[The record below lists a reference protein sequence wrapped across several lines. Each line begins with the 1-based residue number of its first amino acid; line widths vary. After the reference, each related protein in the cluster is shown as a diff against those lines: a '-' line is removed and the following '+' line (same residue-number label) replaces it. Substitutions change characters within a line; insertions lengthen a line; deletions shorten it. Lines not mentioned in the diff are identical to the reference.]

1 MFMLS
6 HQFPNLEMNIL
17 QNVNVY
23 IIFTKLS
30 SKHTILVLGCCL
42 HLQISLLTVLQRPS
56 YNLYTVVVK
65 M

>member
-1 MFMLS
+1 MLS

-17 QNVNVY
+17 QNVNV
-23 IIFTKLS
+23 IFTKLS

-42 HLQISLLTVLQRPS
+42 HLQISLLVIDSLATS
-56 YNLYTVVVK
+56 IIYTVVVK